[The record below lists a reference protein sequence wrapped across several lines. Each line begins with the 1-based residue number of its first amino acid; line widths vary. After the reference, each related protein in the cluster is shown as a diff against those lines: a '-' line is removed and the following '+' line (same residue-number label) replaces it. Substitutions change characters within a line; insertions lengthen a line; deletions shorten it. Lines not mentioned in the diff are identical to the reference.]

1 MKTYQYKE
9 ISCSLPSGVADMMK
23 EMNKLGKDGWELV
36 SVCPSSSSEYG
47 LDTLSAFLKKEV
59 EK

>member
-9 ISCSLPSGVADMMK
+9 ISCSLPSGVSKLVK
-23 EMNKLGKDGWELV
+23 EMNALGAEGWELV
-36 SVCPSSSSEYG
+36 SVCPFSSSEYG
-47 LDTLSAFLKKEV
+47 LDGMSAFLKKEV